1 MARIGQ
7 LLRLS
12 PRRLWR
18 LSIQA
23 ARVARRRGLVA
34 LWHKLRTY
42 DLEAAALYD
51 RWVGRFG
58 TLGRQERAALA
69 ARVGRLADSP
79 LISVVMPVYDPD
91 PALLEAAVAS
101 VRAQVYANWE
111 LCLADD
117 ASPDPAI
124 RPLIERLAAE
134 DPRIRVAFRER
145 NGHIAAAT
153 NTALGLARGLFVA
166 FLDQD
171 DLLPEAALAS
181 VALALAHAPDTDLLY
196 SDEDKIDR
204 GGRRYDPDFKPAW
217 DPDLILGQNYVNHLC
232 VARRTL
238 IERAGGLRDGFP
250 GAQDHDLVL
259 RLSRASAPERIRH
272 LALVLYHWRATPGS
286 TADDP
291 DAKPAAAEARRRA
304 VEDHLGVVAPG
315 ARALTDPAT
324 GAVHVVWPLPAPA
337 PAVTVIV
344 PTRDR
349 LDLLEPCVAGVL
361 ERTDYPEIRL
371 VVVDNG
377 SAERATLAFLE
388 ALVERDPRVAVI
400 RDRRPFNFA
409 ALNNGAV
416 AASRTPL
423 VCLLNNDVEPLTPDW
438 LDHLA
443 RQATRPEVGIAGA
456 LLAYPDGTIQHAG
469 IVCGIGGVAGHLYKR
484 LPLGDPGP
492 FARLALPRNV
502 AAVTAA
508 CLMARR
514 AVYEEVGGMDASG
527 LAVDFNDVDFC
538 LRVRAAGYRVILE
551 PRARLVHHESPS
563 RGLDL
568 RRADRPRARAE
579 AETMARRWAAWLAAD
594 PFHNPNLSLE
604 SERLVPA
611 FPPRVA
617 LPGRDGAPPPGHA
630 VGRLTSPGGPSTARP

>member
-7 LLRLS
+7 LLQLS

-23 ARVARRRGLVA
+23 VRVARRRGLVA
-34 LWHKLRTY
+34 LWHKLRTF
-42 DLEAAALYD
+42 DLEAAALYG
-51 RWVGRFG
+51 RWVARFG
-58 TLGRQERAALA
+58 TFGAADKAALA
-69 ARVGRLADSP
+69 AQVARLADPP
-79 LISVVMPVYDPD
+79 LISVVMPVYQPE

-101 VRAQVYANWE
+101 VRAQVYRRWE

-124 RPLIERLAAE
+124 RPLMERLAAE
-134 DPRIRVAFRER
+134 DSRIRIAFRER

-171 DLLPEAALAS
+171 DVLPEAALAS
-181 VALALAHAPDTDLLY
+181 VALALGAAPDTDLLY

-217 DPDLILGQNYVNHLC
+217 DPDLLLGQNYVNHLC
-232 VARRTL
+232 VARRAL
-238 IERAGGLRDGFP
+238 IARVGGLRDGFP

-259 RLSRASAPERIRH
+259 RLSRASAPDRIRH
-272 LALVLYHWRATPGS
+272 LPLVLYHWRATPGS

-304 VEDHLGVVAPG
+304 VEDHLGIVAPG
-315 ARALTDPAT
+315 ARAHTDPAT
-324 GAVHVVWPLPAPA
+324 GAVLVVWPLPAKA
-337 PAVTVIV
+337 PGVTVIV

-349 LDLLEPCVAGVL
+349 LDLLQPCVAGVL
-361 ERTDYPEIRL
+361 ERSAYPDIRL

-377 SAERATLAFLE
+377 SREAATSAYLD
-388 ALVERDPRVAVI
+388 ALTARDPRATVI
-400 RDRRPFNFA
+400 RDDSPFNFP
-409 ALNNGAV
+409 ALNNRAV

-423 VCLLNNDVEPLTPDW
+423 ICLLNNDVEPLTPDW

-443 RQATRPEVGIAGA
+443 RQALRPEVGAAGA
-456 LLAYPDGTIQHAG
+456 LLGYPDGTIQHAG

-492 FARLALPRNV
+492 FARLTLTRNV

-508 CLMARR
+508 CLAARR
-514 AVYEEVGGMDASG
+514 DVYEAVGGMDADR

-538 LRVRAAGYRVILE
+538 LRVRAAGYRVVLE

-579 AETMARRWAAWLAAD
+579 AETMRRRWPAWLEAD

-611 FPPRVA
+611 FPPRVV
-617 LPGRDGAPPPGHA
+617 LPGRDAAGPPGYA
-630 VGRLTSPGGPSTARP
+630 VGRITPRAAPAPARP